1 MELRELRGLIA
12 LSELGSITLA
22 ADRLHLSPAAI
33 HKQLKAMEAELG
45 VRLYEKIGR
54 RLELTP
60 AARVLLP
67 YFTDSLAQF
76 EGAMNALQE
85 WKGLKQGA
93 VRIGAGPTLSTYVLP
108 ALLKRYRRRYPD
120 IDLLVETGN
129 SRNLLDAL
137 GRGALDLALM
147 VASESPEGSNL
158 VVEISWDIEMVL
170 ISHLRQAPRQC
181 KLAELRKFP
190 FILFQQG
197 SRLGN
202 LVDRYFAEMDF
213 HPRVIMRFDNA
224 EAIKA
229 MIRTGLGISMLPM
242 WAVDA
247 ELKKRA
253 FSTIRQSEKP
263 LLSRIALV
271 SRKLSYVPASVQAF
285 TELTREFQ
293 CLNPRLTLHHRL

>member
-1 MELRELRGLIA
+1 MELRELRSLIA

-22 ADRLHLSPAAI
+22 AHRLHLSPAAI
-33 HKQLKAMEAELG
+33 HKQLKSMEDELS

-54 RLELTP
+54 RLELTA
-60 AARVLLP
+60 AARVMLP
-67 YFTDSLAQF
+67 YFADTLARF
-76 EGAMNALQE
+76 DGALHALQE
-85 WKGLKQGA
+85 WKGIKQGA

-120 IDLLVETGN
+120 IELLVETGN
-129 SRNLLDAL
+129 TRTLLETLD
-137 GRGALDLALM
+137 RGALDLALM
-147 VASESPEGSNL
+147 VASESPEVSN
-158 VVEISWDIEMVL
+158 VMVERFWDIEMVL

-181 KLAELRKFP
+181 RLAELRKFP

-229 MIRTGLGISMLPM
+229 MIRTGLGISVLPM

-247 ELKKRA
+247 ELRKHA
-253 FSTIRQSEKP
+253 FSSIRQTERP

-271 SRKLSYVPASVQAF
+271 SRKSSYVPASVQAF
-285 TELTREFQ
+285 TQVARDFECR
-293 CLNPRLTLHHRL
+293 NPRLTLR